1 MLVQLKTIHRKN
13 RQNQNSTHQI
23 FLVYNDF
30 MPTKILA
37 ILYICFISIFAFD
50 VFGEGYSFFETIVA
64 LFMHLL
70 PSFALIACLLVAWKK
85 EVLGGTLFLLLAI
98 LFTVFFKTYQHLVSF
113 VLISVPVFFIGFLF
127 IINKYIKQ

>member
-1 MLVQLKTIHRKN
+1 
-13 RQNQNSTHQI
+13 
-23 FLVYNDF
+23 